1 MSFRGQARIT
11 SRVSTSYIWM
21 LLKPNQFAPM
31 PVRSDCKLVH
41 LDCHLS
47 GQWIK
52 EQENMFRVILFHNAS
67 NIVFLLVQLKQKR

>member
-1 MSFRGQARIT
+1 MSLSGQARIT
-11 SRVSTSYIWM
+11 SRVNTSYIWM

-31 PVRSDCKLVH
+31 PGRSDCKLVH

-52 EQENMFRVILFHNAS
+52 KPEYMFCVILFHEAS
-67 NIVFLLVQLKQKR
+67 KVGFLFV

>member
-1 MSFRGQARIT
+1 
-11 SRVSTSYIWM
+11 M
-21 LLKPNQFAPM
+21 LLKPNQFAAM

-67 NIVFLLVQLKQKR
+67 NIVILLVQLKQKNNHIHPGEQTYSPGELSFV